1 MSRPLDLAWK
11 KGDFTEQ
18 RVESESVFDGRLLH
32 VRRDTVRLPDG
43 AQATRE
49 HVAHPGAVAIIGI
62 LDSGDL
68 VFERQYRY
76 PLAREF
82 YELPAGKIDPGEP
95 PLETA
100 RRELREETGYSAREW
115 HHLGVIHPVISYS
128 NERIEIF
135 LARGLEFRGASLDD
149 EEFLEVFPLSLDTAM
164 RWVRDGHI
172 TDAKT
177 ISCLFWAE
185 KVLSGAWPLA

>member
-1 MSRPLDLAWK
+1 MSKPSDMRWS
-11 KGDFTEQ
+11 KGDFTEH
-18 RVESESVFDGRLLH
+18 RVEREAVYDGRLLH

-43 AQATRE
+43 EHATRE
-49 HVAHPGAVAIIGI
+49 HVDHPGAVAIIGV

-76 PLAREF
+76 PLEREF

-100 RRELREETGYSAREW
+100 RRELLEETGYTARDW
-115 HHLGVIHPVISYS
+115 RHLGVIHPVISYS

-135 LARGLEFRGASLDD
+135 LARGLEFSGAKLDA
-149 EEFLEVFPLSLDTAM
+149 EEFLEVFPLSLAAALQ
-164 RWVRDGHI
+164 WVLEGHI

-177 ISCLFWAE
+177 VSCLFWAE
-185 KVLSGAWPLA
+185 KVLNGNWSLA